1 MKNVDKWIVAAAIV
15 VAVAVAGYFA
25 YTQFFQQTPQEKVL
39 IIARTNKPSSLD
51 PAYIVWTNDYAIGAN
66 IYSTLIGYKPG
77 TREMYGDLAESWEVS
92 ENGTVYIFHLRKGV
106 KFHKGYGELKASD
119 VKFTFERILD
129 PKTNARYPD
138 FFKSIDH
145 IEVIDDYT
153 MKFVLKYPDSAFLTY
168 IAPWRNSFIVSQK
181 AVEEL
186 GKDFSFNPVGTGPYM
201 FESWDS
207 ETGDV
212 VLVANPDYYG
222 EKPKVDK
229 VIYKV
234 IEDPYTAYLALERG
248 EVDIVTLDTSI
259 SGLLERAKSNPNV
272 KVYEKIGGGSLSITF
287 NLNHPI
293 LKDVRVRRAIAYAI
307 NKTEIVQG
315 LLKGTVV
322 EAKGFL
328 SPAYI
333 GYTEDV
339 PQYPYDPEKAKQLLA
354 EAGYPNGFE
363 IDFYTP
369 SSGVYPKIATIIQ
382 AQLAKVGIKVNIRQ
396 MDFAAWLEATVVTGK
411 AELSFMPLG
420 GRPPESVVIFTN
432 LFSFDPTKDKPTG
445 INFMWYDGLVD
456 LLKKMQRE
464 PDLQKRI
471 ELYRQAQVKIM
482 QDLPLYPIYW
492 SKVYVAAGV
501 WVKNFNIDDFNSHG
515 DWLEYVDI
523 DLSKKPKP

>member
-1 MKNVDKWIVAAAIV
+1 MDKRIVAVAIV

-153 MKFVLKYPDSAFLTY
+153 IKFVLKYPDSAFLTY

-186 GKDFSFNPVGTGPYM
+186 GKDFSFNPVGTGPFM

-259 SGLLERAKSNPNV
+259 SGLLERAKSNPNI
-272 KVYEKIGGGSLSITF
+272 KVYEKISGGSLSLTF
-287 NLNHPI
+287 NLKHPI

-307 NKTEIVQG
+307 NKTEI
-315 LLKGTVV
+315 
-322 EAKGFL
+322 
-328 SPAYI
+328 
-333 GYTEDV
+333 
-339 PQYPYDPEKAKQLLA
+339 
-354 EAGYPNGFE
+354 
-363 IDFYTP
+363 
-369 SSGVYPKIATIIQ
+369 
-382 AQLAKVGIKVNIRQ
+382 
-396 MDFAAWLEATVVTGK
+396 
-411 AELSFMPLG
+411 
-420 GRPPESVVIFTN
+420 
-432 LFSFDPTKDKPTG
+432 
-445 INFMWYDGLVD
+445 
-456 LLKKMQRE
+456 
-464 PDLQKRI
+464 
-471 ELYRQAQVKIM
+471 
-482 QDLPLYPIYW
+482 
-492 SKVYVAAGV
+492 
-501 WVKNFNIDDFNSHG
+501 
-515 DWLEYVDI
+515 
-523 DLSKKPKP
+523 